1 VPWKYL
7 NFFLADDMRLAEIG
21 REYRAGRMLTGEVKK
36 ELIGVRAA
44 PAGPR
49 AAPCAR
55 CPAPPCVARQ
65 ARMRAG
71 LAPDARKPHMG
82 LAPARHG
89 PLRGKHTTW
98 CAQELVS
105 KRAGAAAAAHPRRRR
120 ARPRRVR
127 WGARGRRGAQVLQA
141 LVAEHQ
147 AARARVT
154 DEVLRQFTD
163 VRPMPDL
170 FAAARE
176 RAAALAA
183 DGPQAEK

>member
-1 VPWKYL
+1 
-7 NFFLADDMRLAEIG
+7 
-21 REYRAGRMLTGEVKK
+21 
-36 ELIGVRAA
+36 
-44 PAGPR
+44 
-49 AAPCAR
+49 
-55 CPAPPCVARQ
+55 
-65 ARMRAG
+65 
-71 LAPDARKPHMG
+71 
-82 LAPARHG
+82 
-89 PLRGKHTTW
+89 
-98 CAQELVS
+98 
-105 KRAGAAAAAHPRRRR
+105 
-120 ARPRRVR
+120 
-127 WGARGRRGAQVLQA
+127 VLQA